1 MKEKLSNKPYFLILF
16 PFFFVLH
23 GYAEYYQF
31 FQFSELILF
40 LLGITSASLFLWL
53 LFRWLLKSNINGALM
68 SIYIMAFYLL
78 FGALFDFLKAY
89 SPFVFFYR
97 YRTLVSGFLLTGIIL
112 FFYFRKRKKPL
123 LKPVLFINVLLLIYL
138 AIDLGTIIS
147 KQVFHRKQELVQ
159 NPNPGSGLIPD
170 SCSKPDIYLLM
181 FDGYASTYA
190 LNELFRY
197 DNSGFDSLLVQRG
210 YHLLPLSRSNYNAT
224 QVSMASMLNMD
235 FVHWLDTAKTSTHA
249 DYVQA
254 GIQIRDNEV
263 MKFLERNGYQTI
275 NFSTFDLYKAP
286 SPVNQR
292 WKTLNA
298 NMLSQGTFLAR
309 FTEEFHEQLISNATV
324 RKWLP
329 VFAYGDQMDNNEFCI
344 AGTEKELSIQRSK
357 PRFVYTHIV
366 APHFPYY
373 RDRNGKLRPR
383 EKLDNAAW
391 ETTPENPYTDYVHYN
406 NGVIIKLLDSIRL
419 KTNDKAVIM
428 LMSDHGFHL
437 ATPPHQQH
445 LMFYNQCA
453 LYLPGKQ
460 YGLYY
465 DSISNVNQFRVLF
478 NSIFSQQYPLMK
490 DSSIMMTH

>member
-1 MKEKLSNKPYFLILF
+1 MKEKLSNKPYFILLF
-16 PFFFVLH
+16 PLFFVLH

-31 FQFSELILF
+31 FQFRELLLF
-40 LLGITSASLFLWL
+40 LLGISAASLILWL
-53 LFRWLLKSNINGALM
+53 LFRWLLKSSINGALM
-68 SIYIMAFYLL
+68 SIYILAFYLL

-89 SPFVFFYR
+89 SPFVFFFR
-97 YRTLVSGFLLTGIIL
+97 YRTLVSGFLLIGIIL

-123 LKPVLFINVLLLIYL
+123 HQPVLFINILLLIYL
-138 AIDLGTIIS
+138 AVDLGTIIS
-147 KQVFHRKQELVQ
+147 KQVFHTKQQLIH
-159 NPNPGSGLIPD
+159 NPNPGNGLIPD
-170 SCSKPDIYLLM
+170 SCTKPDIYFVV

-190 LNELFRY
+190 LKEMFGY
-197 DNSGFDSLLVQRG
+197 DNSEFDSLLMHRG
-210 YHLLPLSRSNYNAT
+210 YHLLPHSRSNYNAT

-235 FVHWLDTAKTSTHA
+235 FVHWLDTAKRSTHA

-263 MKFLERNGYQTI
+263 MKFLERNGYETI
-275 NFSTFDLYKAP
+275 NFSTFDLYKNP

-298 NMLSQGTFLAR
+298 NMLAQSTFMAR

-344 AGTEKELSIQRSK
+344 DGTVRETAVQRNK

-373 RDRNGKLRPR
+373 RDRNGRLRPR
-383 EKLDNAAW
+383 ELLGNEGW
-391 ETTPENPYTDYVHYN
+391 ETTPRNPYTDYVYYN
-406 NGVIIKLLDSIRL
+406 NGVILQLLDTIRER
-419 KTNDKAVIM
+419 TNNKAIVM

-437 ATPPHQQH
+437 NTPPEKQH
-445 LMFYNQCA
+445 LMFNNQCA
-453 LYLPGKQ
+453 VYLPGKNYDQ
-460 YGLYY
+460 YY
-465 DSISNVNQFRVLF
+465 DSISNINQFRVLF
-478 NSIFSQQYPLMK
+478 NSIFSQHYPLLK